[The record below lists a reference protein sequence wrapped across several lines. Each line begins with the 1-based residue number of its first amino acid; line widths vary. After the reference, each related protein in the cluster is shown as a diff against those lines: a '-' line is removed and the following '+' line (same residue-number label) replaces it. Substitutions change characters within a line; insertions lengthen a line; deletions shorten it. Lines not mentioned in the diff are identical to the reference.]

1 MTVPTQRWKVLVA
14 KLGASTVLH
23 EGEVDATNWMSALRA
38 ARQAMSQRPSLPPGA
53 SCTVDAQGIATVLDP
68 SSRRKFVLSPLS
80 HALDAPQSPRTPS
93 SVVAAAPTPPA
104 TKSNKRFETV
114 AFVPQPQGAPA
125 AQSPAPQP

>member
-38 ARQAMSQRPSLPPGA
+38 TRQAMSERPSLPPGA

-68 SSRRKFVLSPLS
+68 SSRRKFVLSPVS
-80 HALDAPQSPRTPS
+80 HALDASQSPRAPS
-93 SVVAAAPTPPA
+93 AVAQSPAPAPSPAAP
-104 TKSNKRFETV
+104 KSNKRFETV
-114 AFVPQPQGAPA
+114 AFVPPAQG
-125 AQSPAPQP
+125 